1 MSVQQKRFAATTRT
15 AARTRGFRGRVKLTL
30 TWLTVLAALSL
41 FTLTVVGT
49 AAAKKPDVAGAIQK
63 LPPSQPVIVIDG
75 RKQVCSVNAS
85 QLKLIQAEYD
95 TGWMTV
101 NINGADTDVVTVTGM
116 KENELKKMLGNGKQ
130 VKCEVVQQQHVFYL
144 PFDAQTS

>member
-1 MSVQQKRFAATTRT
+1 MSVQQKRFAAATRT
-15 AARTRGFRGRVKLTL
+15 AASKRGFRGRVKLTL

-49 AAAKKPDVAGAIQK
+49 AAAKKPDVSGAANK
-63 LPPSQPVIVIDG
+63 LPPNQPIIVIDG
-75 RKQVCSVNAS
+75 KKAVCSVNAT
-85 QLKLIQAEYD
+85 QLKLIQADYD

-101 NINGADTDVVTVTGM
+101 KIGGVDTDVVTVTGM
-116 KENELKKMLGNGKQ
+116 KENELKKMLGDGKQ